1 MDIQF
6 FEQLLIILGVALV
19 AALAFSRLRLPSIAA
34 YIMAGVVIGPYLLG
48 WIADPRQFSLIAEF
62 GVVFLLFS
70 LGLEFSLPRMLA
82 LKRLVFGLGGAQ
94 VLLTTVVFATAV
106 FVWGA
111 AIEAAI
117 IIAGALALSSTAIV
131 TRELGSLQRF
141 DARYAQLSIA
151 VLLFQDLIAVV
162 FLILVPVLA
171 GHHQEAVALQLG
183 WALLKGLVLLV
194 ALMSIGKWV
203 LPLVYHEVA
212 NTRSDEVFVLT
223 TLVIALLAAWLTH
236 SFGLSLALGGFVIG
250 MMLGEGPFKHQID
263 TEIRPF
269 KDVLLG
275 LFFVTVGMAVDLTV
289 VVEHWWRIL
298 VFTLVLLVLNVIIVT
313 SLARILGE
321 RKGAAL
327 RVGITLAQAGEF
339 GLALLVI
346 GVMNQVI
353 PPDQG
358 SFIMTIAVLSML
370 VSPFLIRRVDWL
382 AERVLDY
389 WPESSR
395 GPHETA
401 AQPQLYDSD
410 HVIIG
415 GFGRVGQTVAHLLR
429 NNQLPYI
436 AIDSDARVVRQRRL
450 EGDNVVFGDCA
461 NVGFLEQCHFDKA
474 RLAILTFRSP
484 ETAKRTIARIRDRGL
499 QTPII
504 VRCRENMDFEELISL
519 GADHVIPEMLEA
531 SLLIGTQVLS
541 FLDVEPGE
549 INRQINEL
557 RDPFGMP

>member
-1 MDIQF
+1 M
-6 FEQLLIILGVALV
+6 GVALV

-34 YIMAGVVIGPYLLG
+34 YIIAGVVIEPYLLG
-48 WIADPRQFSLIAEF
+48 WIADPRQFSLTAEF
-62 GVVFLLFS
+62 GVVFSLFS
-70 LGLEFSLPRMLA
+70 LGLEFSLPRMLT

-94 VLLTTVVFATAV
+94 VLVTTVVFATAV

-131 TRELGSLQRF
+131 TRELGSLQQF
-141 DARYAQLSIA
+141 DVRYAQLSIA
-151 VLLFQDLIAVV
+151 ILLFQDLIAVV

-171 GHHQEAVALQLG
+171 GHHQEAVTVQLG
-183 WALLKGLVLLV
+183 WALLKDLVLLV
-194 ALMSIGKWV
+194 VLMIIGKWV
-203 LPLVYHEVA
+203 LPLVYQEVA

-289 VVEHWWRIL
+289 VVEFWWRIL

-313 SLARILGE
+313 SLARSLGK

-346 GVMNQVI
+346 GLMNQVI

-358 SFIMTIAVLSML
+358 SFIMTSAVLSML
-370 VSPFLIRRVDWL
+370 VSPFLIRRADWL

-389 WPESSR
+389 WPESSS
-395 GPHETA
+395 GPHEAA

-415 GFGRVGQTVAHLLR
+415 GFGRAGQAVAHLLN

-436 AIDSDARVVRQRRL
+436 AIDSNARVVKQRRL

-461 NVGFLEQCHFDKA
+461 NVGLLEQCHLDKA
-474 RLAILTFRSP
+474 RLATLTFRSP
-484 ETAKRTIARIRDRGL
+484 ESAKRTIARIRDRGL

-504 VRCRENMDFEELISL
+504 VRCSEHMDFEELISL
-519 GADHVIPEMLEA
+519 GADHVIPEMLGA
-531 SLLIGTQVLS
+531 SLLFGTQVLS

-557 RDPFGMP
+557 RDPFGMR